1 MLSKQETDRVLRVAV
16 AAAKKAGRILRTGFN
31 KRMQIHFKGRIN
43 PVTEYDLKSERA
55 IIQMITKTFPD
66 HAILSEEGNDRKQ
79 KNPCLWVID
88 PLDGTVNYSHG
99 FPIYCVSVG
108 MLYNGEPLVGVVYDP
123 ERNELFSAVRGRKAF
138 LNGKRISV
146 TNEKNIERA
155 LVATGFSY
163 GVKKA
168 KRNNLGHFASMI
180 KTAQGVRRPG
190 SAAIDLCWLASG
202 RLDSF
207 WEFDLHPWDT
217 AAAVLILT
225 EAGGKISRV
234 DGSKYSIFDGDIAA
248 SNGHLHASL
257 RKILTRRRKKK

>member
-1 MLSKQETDRVLRVAV
+1 
-16 AAAKKAGRILRTGFN
+16 
-31 KRMQIHFKGRIN
+31 
-43 PVTEYDLKSERA
+43 
-55 IIQMITKTFPD
+55 MITKAFPD

-99 FPIYCVSVG
+99 FPIYCVSVA
-108 MLYNGEPLVGVVYDP
+108 LVYNGEPLVGVVFDP
-123 ERNELFSAVRGRKAF
+123 ERNELFQAVRGKGAF
-138 LNGKRISV
+138 LNGKRIKV
-146 TNEKNIERA
+146 TSEKNIERA

-168 KRNNLGHFASMI
+168 KRNNLGHFANMI
-180 KTAQGVRRPG
+180 KSAQGVRRPG

-217 AAAVLILT
+217 AAAVLIVE

-234 DGSKYSIFDGDIAA
+234 DGSKYSIFNGDVAA

-257 RKILTRRRKKK
+257 RKILTIRRTKK